1 MLGLLCAA
9 VDQGRRFEK
18 SGCRSGGPA
27 DVSGGA
33 RRDTRPS
40 QLTYEKRASMTV
52 TREAA
57 APSGA
62 TTRPA
67 LIELSGVHKV
77 YRTGKLEYRALRGVD
92 LAIEDGDMVAIVGP
106 SGSGKSTIM
115 NMITGIDHATSG
127 TVTVDGQ
134 RIDRMSEEEL
144 AVWRGR
150 RVGVVFQFFQLLPT
164 LTALENAM
172 LPLDFSRRVRKRE
185 RAPLA
190 IHNLDQVGLAD
201 KADHLPSELS
211 GGEQQRVA
219 IARALAADPPLLIGD
234 EPTGNL
240 DTHTA
245 AEMLD
250 LLHRLNHDGTTVL
263 FVTHDLELA
272 ARAHR
277 VVTIRDGVVASD

>member
-1 MLGLLCAA
+1 MAVA
-9 VDQGRRFEK
+9 VDQVET
-18 SGCRSGGPA
+18 SG
-27 DVSGGA
+27 V
-33 RRDTRPS
+33 
-40 QLTYEKRASMTV
+40 
-52 TREAA
+52 
-57 APSGA
+57 A
-62 TTRPA
+62 TKPV

-115 NMITGIDHATSG
+115 NMITGIDRATSG
-127 TVTVDGQ
+127 AVTVDGQ
-134 RIDRMSEEEL
+134 RIDQMSEEEL

-172 LPLDFSRRVRKRE
+172 LPLDFSRRVPKRE

-190 IHNLDQVGLAD
+190 LRNLDLVGLSD

-245 AEMLD
+245 AEMID
-250 LLHRLNHDGTTVL
+250 LLRRLNADGTTVL
-263 FVTHDLELA
+263 YVTHDLELA

-277 VVTIRDGVVASD
+277 VVTIRDGVVAAD